1 MANLEVYFQ
10 DVFFTNG
17 KTLAEETHSPIDEN
31 TWSSWFSRWLDS
43 LNSDLPPAESYE
55 LTLRLSDDAE
65 IQNLNRQYRYKDQ
78 PTDVL
83 AFAAL
88 EVEPPQGL
96 AEYPDEPL
104 YLGDIIISVDTA
116 AQQAQ
121 QQGHSL
127 TLELAWLA
135 AHGFLHLLGWDH
147 PDDETLKEMLSKQET
162 LLQSVGLISLDNSEL
177 IFLLGA

>member
-1 MANLEVYFQ
+1 MTKLEVYFQ

-17 KTLAEETHSPIDEN
+17 QALAEETESGIHEN
-31 TWSSWFSRWLDS
+31 TWSSWFSSWLDC
-43 LNSDLPPAESYE
+43 LKCDLPPAESYE
-55 LTLRLSDDAE
+55 LSLRLSDDAE

-88 EVEPPQGL
+88 EVEQPQGL
-96 AEYPDEPL
+96 AEDLDEPL
-104 YLGDIIISVDTA
+104 YLGDIIISVNTA
-116 AQQAQ
+116 ALQAQ

-127 TLELAWLA
+127 TYELAWLA

-147 PDDETLKEMLSKQET
+147 PDEETLKEMLSQQET
-162 LLQSVGLISLDNSEL
+162 LLRSVGLISLDNK
-177 IFLLGA
+177 